1 MFVNDCMTRH
11 PIMIQADMLASEA
24 QRLMAENGIRHLP
37 VIGQGKKLEGL
48 VTRSSFSISPDVL
61 GSLNVW
67 DISRRLSNVKVA
79 DMMVPGRK
87 VITTHPDRT
96 VERAAA
102 IINEHRIGCLPVIDG
117 DIVVGI
123 ITEADLMNALQ
134 QMLGLPA
141 DGVRVTIRIP
151 NKKGEFSKLMAVLA
165 QQEWGVMGIGTYPS
179 RQAPDSYDIVLKIPN
194 ASVEEATRVL
204 QKVPGQQRVDIR
216 TTV

>member
-37 VIGQGKKLEGL
+37 VIGQGKKLVGL

-117 DIVVGI
+117 DIVIGI

-134 QMLGLPA
+134 QMVKTA
-141 DGVRVTIRIP
+141 T
-151 NKKGEFSKLMAVLA
+151 
-165 QQEWGVMGIGTYPS
+165 GIGVFM
-179 RQAPDSYDIVLKIPN
+179 VLLGFILIAVSIFVFFNISIK
-194 ASVEEATRVL
+194 
-204 QKVPGQQRVDIR
+204 
-216 TTV
+216 TTIILND